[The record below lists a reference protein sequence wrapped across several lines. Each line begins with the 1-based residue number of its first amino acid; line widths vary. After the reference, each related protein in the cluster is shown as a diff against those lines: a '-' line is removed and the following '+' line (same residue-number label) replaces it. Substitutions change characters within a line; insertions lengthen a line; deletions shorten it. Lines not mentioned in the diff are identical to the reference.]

1 MKLSGFV
8 GMKPRQ
14 LPWKWLA
21 FSLVVVALASIP
33 ILSRL
38 LGDTSQI
45 SELVTAELSK
55 WSGGKVE
62 ITGPISVRY
71 FPDVSVRGKFTLT
84 GGTRLPLVKSIVAK
98 DAKIS
103 LDLVD
108 MLRGRITVN
117 ALKLVKPVITLNR
130 VLPSDFAIRT
140 PRSLVAS
147 LFASGSV
154 QVVHLRRGKLIVPT
168 GGRREILREIDARF
182 DASDGT
188 GAVSSSGSF
197 TWRAEKVRF
206 VLESGA
212 LTRGADALT
221 MPVTLKLTATPIK
234 LKISGTASFGY
245 DFQLGGDMR
254 VRMGSGRR
262 FLSWTGV
269 SIPEGRSLSAVSADG
284 AFRLV
289 GTTLTFDDGAFAIDG
304 NKAAG
309 LLAVTLGG
317 PRPHLEGTLDFDRL
331 VLDPYLGLSA
341 FGETTARQVPIRDR
355 PLFEWA
361 LLKYFDADL
370 RISAGA
376 IDAYGLR
383 LGPSAFTLTAKDGA
397 FESEVG
403 EIDLCEGSAAG
414 RIAADLKEA
423 TKRVSLTADFSDIN
437 VDTCLEQLALPFPL
451 AGVASFKLELSSEG
465 SKPDAFLRRLSG
477 SLKVNAH
484 NGAVPLD
491 VARLIGATPEPD
503 GDGWSPDPV
512 TEFDS
517 LEADCRLGAGHMT
530 CDTFTMQTP
539 RGLVSGSGDVDLP
552 RQAVDWN
559 LSVASPTN
567 LARHSQGNDSAS
579 PQVSIRG
586 SLAQPTIR
594 RADPETLGNG
604 TGSTSPPPAVSPHQ

>member
-1 MKLSGFV
+1 
-8 GMKPRQ
+8 MKPRQ

-21 FSLVVVALASIP
+21 FSLVVIALASIP

-62 ITGPISVRY
+62 MTGPISVRY

-84 GGTRLPLVKSIVAK
+84 DGTRLPRVKSIVAK

-117 ALKLVKPVITLNR
+117 ALTLVKPVITLDPGPTSNA
-130 VLPSDFAIRT
+130 AIRN
-140 PRSLVAS
+140 PRTLVAS

-154 QVVHLRRGKLIVPT
+154 QVVQLRRGKLIVPT
-168 GGRREILREIDARF
+168 GKGREILREIDARF

-188 GAVSSSGSF
+188 GAVSSFGSF
-197 TWRAEKVRF
+197 TWRAEKIQF

-212 LTRGADALT
+212 LTQGADALT
-221 MPVTLKLTATPIK
+221 MPVTLKLTSAPITA
-234 LKISGTASFGY
+234 KISGTASFGN
-245 DFQLGGDMR
+245 DFQLEGDTH
-254 VRMGSGRR
+254 VRMGNGRR

-269 SIPEGRSLSAVSADG
+269 SIPKGQSLSAVSAEG
-284 AFRLV
+284 AFRLI
-289 GTTLTFDDGAFAIDG
+289 GTTLTFDNGAFAIDG
-304 NKAAG
+304 NKAVG

-317 PRPHLEGTLDFDRL
+317 PRPKLEGTLDFDRL

-370 RISAGA
+370 RISASA
-376 IDAYGLR
+376 IDAHGLR

-403 EIDLCEGSAAG
+403 EIGLCEGSATG
-414 RIAADLKEA
+414 RIGADLTEA
-423 TKRVSLTADFSDIN
+423 TKRVSLKANFSDIN
-437 VDTCLEQLALPFPL
+437 VATCLEQLALPFPL

-477 SLKVNAH
+477 SLKLNAH

-491 VARLIGATPEPD
+491 LARLIGATPEPD
-503 GDGWSPDPV
+503 GDGWSQDPV

-517 LEADCRLGAGHMT
+517 LEADCRLGAGHLT

-559 LSVASPTN
+559 LSVGSPMN

-579 PQVSIRG
+579 PRVSIRG

-604 TGSTSPPPAVSPHQ
+604 TGSTSPPPAVKPHQ

>member
-1 MKLSGFV
+1 
-8 GMKPRQ
+8 MKPRQ

-21 FSLVVVALASIP
+21 FSLIVIALASIP

-38 LGDTSQI
+38 LGDTSRI

-71 FPDVSVRGKFTLT
+71 FPDISVRGKFTLT
-84 GGTRLPLVKSIVAK
+84 GATRLPLVKSIVAK

-108 MLRGRITVN
+108 MLRGRVTVN
-117 ALKLVKPVITLNR
+117 ALKLVKPVITLDRGPASN
-130 VLPSDFAIRT
+130 ATIRT
-140 PRSLVAS
+140 PRVLVAS

-154 QVVHLRRGKLIVPT
+154 QVVHLRGGRLIMPT
-168 GGRREILREIDARF
+168 GRRHEIVREIDAHF

-188 GAVSSSGSF
+188 GAVSSFGSF

-212 LTRGADALT
+212 LTQGADALT
-221 MPVTLKLTATPIK
+221 MPVSLKLTSTPIT
-234 LKISGTASFGY
+234 LKISGNASFGS
-245 DFQLGGDMR
+245 DFQLEGDMH
-254 VRMGSGRR
+254 VQMGSGRR

-284 AFRLV
+284 AFRLI
-289 GTTLTFDDGAFAIDG
+289 GTTLTFDNGAFAIDG
-304 NKAAG
+304 NTAVG

-317 PRPHLEGTLDFDRL
+317 PRPELEGTLDFDRL
-331 VLDPYLGLSA
+331 VLDPYLGLSD

-376 IDAYGLR
+376 IDAHGLR

-403 EIDLCEGSAAG
+403 EVNLCEGSATG
-414 RIAADLKEA
+414 RIGADLKKA
-423 TKRVSLTADFSDIN
+423 TKHVSLTANFSDIN
-437 VDTCLEQLALPFPL
+437 VATCLEQLALPFPL
-451 AGVASFKLELSSEG
+451 AGVSSFKLELLSEG
-465 SKPDAFLRRLSG
+465 SKSDAFLRRLSG
-477 SLKVNAH
+477 SLKVNAR
-484 NGAVPLD
+484 NGTVPLD
-491 VARLIGATPEPD
+491 LARLIGATLEPD
-503 GDGWSPDPV
+503 GDGWSQDPV

-530 CDTFTMQTP
+530 CDTFTMRTP
-539 RGLVSGSGDVDLP
+539 RGLVSGFGDIDLP

-559 LSVASPTN
+559 LSVGSPMN
-567 LARHSQGNDSAS
+567 LARHSQGSDSAP

-604 TGSTSPPPAVSPHQ
+604 TGSTSPPPAVTPHQ